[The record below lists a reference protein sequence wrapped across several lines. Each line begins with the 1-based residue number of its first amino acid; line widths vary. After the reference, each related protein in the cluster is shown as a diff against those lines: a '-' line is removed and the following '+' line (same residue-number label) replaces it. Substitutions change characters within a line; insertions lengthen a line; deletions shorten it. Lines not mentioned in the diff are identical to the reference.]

1 MTIESPQPAR
11 NPLTVL
17 SRKALAKNS
26 LLNLVGF
33 AVPLLVGLLTIPLV
47 IRGFGVERFGLLAL
61 GWAIVGYFSLFDLGM
76 GRAITQLVAE
86 RLDKLPERDI
96 AKLAWTGLLAMT
108 VFAVIGA
115 VIIGALTPW
124 VVSSVLKMPEV
135 LRGEATQ
142 AFIILTA
149 AIPAVVLSAGFSGLL
164 AAIQRF
170 DLVNILRIPTG
181 IMIFL
186 IPLAVLPF
194 SSSVVYV
201 CAGLLIVRIFSL
213 VLHIMVCLR
222 AFPMLRTHVG
232 VSRREIRTLLS
243 FGGWITVTNI
253 VGPFMMYLDRF
264 VIGVA
269 LSVSAVAYYV
279 TPYEIVSRLWAIP
292 VAVVAGL
299 FPAFAAAKQKDLKQ
313 AATLFSMGGRAVLV
327 ILAPIV
333 LLLIVF
339 AEEGFRLWLGDDFA
353 QESTAVLQ
361 WLAIGVYLNSYAQV
375 PFSLVQG
382 VGRADITAK
391 LHLLELPI
399 YIFLMYSLL
408 DRFGIVGVA
417 IAWVVRIV
425 LDTALL
431 TLVAHRLVKGV
442 AAASRQIFPVLVAPL
457 ILFVIGMTLH
467 GVIAK
472 ALFTG
477 FAFLAFIAL
486 GYFFA
491 ITLEERRVIRRAAQ
505 RVLGI

>member
-1 MTIESPQPAR
+1 MTMESPGRAR
-11 NPLTVL
+11 DPLAVF

-33 AVPLLVGLLTIPLV
+33 AVPLLVGVLTIPLV

-61 GWAIVGYFSLFDLGM
+61 GWAIVGYFSLFDLGI
-76 GRAITQLVAE
+76 GRAITQLVSE
-86 RLDKLPERDI
+86 RLDKSSDQDV
-96 AKLAWTGLLAMT
+96 AQLAWTGLSAMAL
-108 VFAVIGA
+108 FAVIGA
-115 VIIGALTPW
+115 IITGAFAPW
-124 VVSSVLKMPEV
+124 VVSSVLKIPET
-135 LRGEATQ
+135 LRVEAAQ
-142 AFIILTA
+142 AFIILSA

-164 AAIQRF
+164 AAVQRF

-181 IMIFL
+181 IMVFL
-186 IPLAVLPF
+186 VPLAVLPF
-194 SSSVVYV
+194 SSNVIYV
-201 CAGLLIVRIFSL
+201 CAGLLIVRVASL
-213 VLHIMVCLR
+213 VLHIVVCLR
-222 AFPMLRTHVG
+222 AFPALRAHLG
-232 VSRREIRTLLS
+232 VSSAEIRTLLS

-279 TPYEIVSRLWAIP
+279 TPYEIVSRLWVIP

-299 FPAFAAAKQKDLKQ
+299 FPAFAAAKEKDLNQ
-313 AATLFSMGGRAVLV
+313 TATLFSMGGRAVLM

-333 LLLIVF
+333 LLLIIF
-339 AEEGFRLWLGDDFA
+339 AEEGFRLWLGDNFA
-353 QESTAVLQ
+353 QESTVVLQ
-361 WLAIGVYLNSYAQV
+361 WLAIGVYVNSYAQV

-408 DRFGIVGVA
+408 GRLGIVGVA
-417 IAWVVRIV
+417 IAGVLRIV
-425 LDTALL
+425 LDAALL

-442 AAASRQIFPVLVAPL
+442 AVASRQIFPVLVVPL
-457 ILFVIGMTLH
+457 ILFAIGMTLH
-467 GVIAK
+467 GVCVK

-477 FAFLAFIAL
+477 FAFVAFIVL

-491 ITLEERRVIRRAAQ
+491 TTPEERCAIRRAAQ
-505 RVLGI
+505 RALGI